1 MTCDAITGK
10 CHCKCDVEGDKC
22 DTCTD
27 GHKGF
32 PDCHGQWFSNIFV
45 KKFKIF
51 SINWNFSFL
60 QNVIVTRMV
69 LLLLFVTKLLVN
81 VHAKLWLLVLLV
93 ISVMMDIMIFQI
105 LANVSNISK
114 SISFETNKLFCPSM

>member
-45 KKFKIF
+45 KKFKNF
-51 SINWNFSFL
+51 SIYWEFFFL
-60 QNVIVTRMV
+60 TECNCDKDGSST
-69 LLLLFVTKLLVN
+69 FVCDKATGQCTCKTLVVGLTCDKCDDGYYDFPN
-81 VHAKLWLLVLLV
+81 PCKR
-93 ISVMMDIMIFQI
+93 
-105 LANVSNISK
+105 K
-114 SISFETNKLFCPSM
+114 